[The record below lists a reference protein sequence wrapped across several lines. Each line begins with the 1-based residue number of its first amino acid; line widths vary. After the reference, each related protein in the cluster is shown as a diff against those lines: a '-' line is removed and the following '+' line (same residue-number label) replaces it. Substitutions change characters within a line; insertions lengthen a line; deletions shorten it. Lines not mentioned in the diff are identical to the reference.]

1 LLCLCV
7 RVLTDGWMLMKA
19 GITLRMVNSG
29 QLRPEQEPSG
39 ELCRSYS
46 APVQSKYLEGCVDEC
61 RSFETL
67 QEAENHCDRV
77 EGCGGVTH
85 SLYGEG
91 QSWHEGVG
99 PYEVR
104 AGPALKVSQD
114 GDISWVRIEHDCND
128 DSEGGFGSWGG
139 EYVTDVEQTET
150 SLVTFVTWLVL
161 FGGLFAAGVL
171 FSYKKG
177 HLVTVTY
184 VDRARD
190 ALQKVVGRKVKIPGA
205 SERYESL

>member
-1 LLCLCV
+1 LG
-7 RVLTDGWMLMKA
+7 D
-19 GITLRMVNSG
+19 IERMVNKG
-29 QLRPEQEPSG
+29 ALRPEGDPSG

-77 EGCGGVTH
+77 EDCGGVTH

-104 AGPALKVSQD
+104 AGPALKTSRD

-128 DSEGGFGSWGG
+128 DSQGGFGTWGG

-161 FGGLFAAGVL
+161 LGGVFAGGVL
-171 FSYKKG
+171 FSYRKG
-177 HLVTVTY
+177 HPVTVTY
-184 VDRARD
+184 VDLARD
-190 ALQKVVGRKVKIPGA
+190 ALQKAVGRKVNIPGA